1 MDADKKLIIKLIFDS
16 GLSCYRIAKM
26 ADVPEQTVRDLAH
39 GRTDLDRMQL
49 GTAVKLTEAAAGWY
63 GNKEGEN

>member
-1 MDADKKLIIKLIFDS
+1 MDAKKELIVKFVFDS
-16 GLSCYRIAKM
+16 GLSCYRIAKL

-49 GTAVKLTEAAAGWY
+49 GTAVKLTEAAADWY
-63 GNKEGEN
+63 RSHKGEN